1 MKINTF
7 QVRNFGGIST
17 LDDSPEKVNVL
28 LYPNGSGKSSYLK
41 ALKFALTGDT
51 SGEGFIKNGTD
62 SACVKIDTNGHTIC
76 RKKSASASKVWVDS
90 VVTTQKSV
98 TELFENFG
106 CHTPALK
113 LVTSSEVLGDLKSG
127 TLTKYFLESGILPIA
142 IDANKLISL
151 CNLTP
156 KACEELRHYLPLPPE
171 TINLDGIKEAYDWYY
186 ETRKSTKAAL
196 KEYEAKAKLPKEIA
210 APTMTL
216 EEIDTELAKLND
228 NNQTLLLQQYNEAI
242 KRKEVWKNKLI
253 KIDEEISAIV
263 AEKPDEKVLQ
273 ELNNKKDKLL
283 AAKSEKEQ
291 LIAVLTANI
300 EQLENTISNLDK
312 KICPIHSEIVC
323 VVDKTPYKAKLAKV
337 LADTVS
343 EKAKAESDLK
353 SIPLGLDAVY
363 SKISEYNENEKKY
376 IRKSE
381 LLKRK
386 DELVK
391 EEPIIPSKPSEND
404 SGKLARV
411 EELKRLRRDLIM
423 YNEALANGAKA
434 KEAKNRYDIYN
445 ELVENLSQKSGLSEA
460 VLNVALEPLLTV
472 CNDTAKKLKLD
483 FAIKTTC
490 VGGLKF
496 FCQTSK
502 ESGFVPFDAISN
514 GEKIIAE
521 LLIMDML
528 NSLSGI
534 HILILDNLDTLDS
547 KTFKNLLSLVYSPE
561 FSERY
566 DHIYLAGV
574 NHPDAEEVVKK
585 YNAHKV
591 QLS

>member
-7 QVRNFGGIST
+7 QIRNFGGIET

-41 ALKFALTGDT
+41 ALRFALTGDT
-51 SGEGFIKNGTD
+51 SGEGFIKNGAD
-62 SACVKIDTNGHTIC
+62 SACVKIDTNGHTVC
-76 RKKSASASKVWVDS
+76 RKKSASTSKVWVDS

-98 TELFENFG
+98 MELFENFG

-142 IDANKLISL
+142 IDANKLIPL

-156 KACEELRHYLPLPPE
+156 EACEELQHYLPLPPE
-171 TINLDGIKEAYDWYY
+171 TIDLDGIKDAYDWYY
-186 ETRKSTKAAL
+186 ETRKSTKIAL
-196 KEYEAKAKLPKEIA
+196 KEYEAKAKLPKDVV

-216 EEIDTELAKLND
+216 EQIDAELAKLNGD
-228 NNQTLLLQQYNEAI
+228 NQALLLQQYNEAL
-242 KRKEVWKNKLI
+242 RKKEAWELKLN
-253 KIDEEISAIV
+253 KIDEEISAIA
-263 AEKPDEKVLQ
+263 AEKPNEKILQ
-273 ELNNKKDKLL
+273 ELKEQRDKLL

-291 LIAVLTANI
+291 LIAVLAANI
-300 EQLENTISNLDK
+300 EQMENTISNLDK
-312 KICPIHSEIVC
+312 RTCPIHSEIVC
-323 VVDKTPYKAKLAKV
+323 TVDKTPYKAKLAKV
-337 LADTVS
+337 LADTVL
-343 EKAKAESDLK
+343 EKTKAENDLK
-353 SIPLGLDAVY
+353 SIPTGLNVVE
-363 SKISEYNENEKKY
+363 SKISEYTENEKKY

-386 DELVK
+386 DELIK
-391 EEPIIPSKPSEND
+391 EEPTVPAKPNEND
-404 SGKLARV
+404 SGKLARI
-411 EELKRLRRDLIM
+411 EELKKLRNDFIV
-423 YNEALANGAKA
+423 YKEALANEEKA
-434 KEAKNRYDIYN
+434 KETKKRYDVYN

-460 VLNVALEPLLTV
+460 VLNVALEPLLAV
-472 CNDTAKKLKLD
+472 CNNTATKLKLD

-534 HILILDNLDTLDS
+534 NILILDNLDTLDS
-547 KTFKNLLSLVYSPE
+547 KSFENVISLVYSPE

-574 NHPDAEEVVKK
+574 NHPDAEEVVKN
-585 YNAHKV
+585 YNVHKV